1 MEGRRSGSQPGPDA
15 LPDADAELRVVD
27 APVPS
32 ARRVEKVKVP
42 RVVAVPEMLP
52 RPPRASPGVRAPD
65 AMLH

>member
-1 MEGRRSGSQPGPDA
+1 MLDV
-15 LPDADAELRVVD
+15 RVVG

-32 ARRVEKVKVP
+32 TRRVEKVKVP

-52 RPPRASPGVRAPD
+52 RLPRASPGGSAPD